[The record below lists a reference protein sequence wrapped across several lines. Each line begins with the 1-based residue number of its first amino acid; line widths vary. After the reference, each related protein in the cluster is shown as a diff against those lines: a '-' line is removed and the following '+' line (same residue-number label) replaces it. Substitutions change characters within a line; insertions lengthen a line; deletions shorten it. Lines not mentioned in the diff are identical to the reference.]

1 MPPVTTAPTAPL
13 TGRVS
18 LSIEAIVD
26 TACELIAESHTDQL
40 TMRKLS
46 ERLGVALGATYHHVP
61 NRDALLVLVADRI
74 NRQVVVGPTNPRAWQ
89 ATLRTMMI
97 DYAAAYSAYPGM
109 ATFCLTNLRAT
120 GPVDT
125 RDQVLEML
133 AAAGFARDSAI
144 DVLAALF
151 FYANGATAT
160 DIFRREQPGF
170 SPALMWRRFEQG
182 LELLLQGAAVQLRAD
197 KRARRT
203 N

>member
-1 MPPVTTAPTAPL
+1 MTTAPAAPQ
-13 TGRVS
+13 TGRVG
-18 LSIEAIVD
+18 LTTEAIVD

-40 TMRKLS
+40 TMRRLS

-74 NRQVVVGPTNPRAWQ
+74 NRQVVVAPTNPRGWQ

-109 ATFCLTNLRAT
+109 AAFCLTNLRAT
-120 GPVDT
+120 GPADT

-133 AAAGFARDSAI
+133 AAAGFSRDSAL

-160 DIFRREQPGF
+160 DIFRRDQPGF
-170 SPALMWRRFEQG
+170 PPALMRRRFEQG

-197 KRARRT
+197 RRARRIS
-203 N
+203 